1 MTHQKPTTCV
11 NSADRI
17 NRFLLGTCVLL
28 ALAATA
34 HAQETLFFSRDFPG
48 SIPSYFEVELTSDG
62 NAIYRE
68 EPDEEDPW
76 AFTLRPR
83 ETKVI
88 FELVKKLDGL
98 RRPIRN
104 DRKVAFTGDKIL
116 RYDSGNG
123 QREEAAYVYTEEPD
137 AKTLESWFL
146 RMAESANHLFELER
160 VVRFDRLGVNKTLLY
175 FQTSFDKNRIVAS
188 QHFLPVLRKVAGDQR
203 FVHIARARA
212 AALIERIES
221 E

>member
-1 MTHQKPTTCV
+1 MTHRRPTKCV
-11 NSADRI
+11 LSAGRI
-17 NRFLLGTCVLL
+17 ITLLL

-48 SIPSYFEVELTSDG
+48 SAPPYFEVELTSDG

-68 EPDEEDPW
+68 EPDEEEPW
-76 AFTLRPR
+76 TFTLRPR

-88 FELVKKLDGL
+88 FQLVKKLDGL
-98 RRPIRN
+98 KRPIKN
-104 DRKVAFTGDKIL
+104 DRKVAFTGDKIF

-123 QREEAAYVYTEEPD
+123 VSTEAVYVYTEEPD
-137 AKTLESWFL
+137 AKALESWFL

-160 VVRFDRLGVNKTLLY
+160 VVRFDRLGVNKALLY

-188 QHFLPVLRKVAGDQR
+188 HHFLPVLRKVAGDQR
-203 FVHIARARA
+203 FVHIAQARA
-212 AALIERIES
+212 AALVERIEA